1 MLDNQDKMCY
11 NEYVPKR
18 ENKKERGKPLM
29 TTNEIVAS
37 ILSQFPGATMVRKSK
52 SNFIA
57 IPGDVVDGVQ
67 TYYSVKVGSLL
78 SKDTKTNPAFN
89 LEAQVAEYEAYSAEQ
104 TAKANKPKAERKSK
118 ADPEKHAASIA
129 RAEAALAWL
138 IENPGQYAAM
148 DIKTAMPE
156 VYEEQ
161 TIMQVGTDLKA
172 LYKEKPDCGLVLEVK
187 SGKNYWS
194 FNA

>member
-1 MLDNQDKMCY
+1 
-11 NEYVPKR
+11 
-18 ENKKERGKPLM
+18 M

-37 ILSQFPGATMVRKSK
+37 ILSQFPGATLVRKAK

-67 TYYSVKVGSLL
+67 TYHSVKVGALL
-78 SKDTKTNPAFN
+78 SKDTKSNPAFDFEN
-89 LEAQVAEYEAYSAEQ
+89 SKKEYEAYSAEQ